1 MDAAPIMTK
10 AQLRR
15 AVIRTAARAHWKH
28 DRTGARLIAAGCQ
41 DNDSWASERERFSTI
56 AFARQQASALPGYF
70 APLSCSGPGT
80 TPCSVPPERTLPCEA
95 HSPQRSAPAGTAAG
109 ASNGRAAFRSR
120 ASGHKTDVAAVPA
133 FSVQPFHSESI
144 THG

>member
-15 AVIRTAARAHWKH
+15 AVIRTAALAHWKH

-41 DNDSWASERERFSTI
+41 DNDGWDSERERFSTI
-56 AFARQQASALPGYF
+56 AFARQQASALLGHF
-70 APLSCSGPGT
+70 HPLSCSGPGT
-80 TPCSVPPERTLPCEA
+80 TPCSARPERTLPCEA

-109 ASNGRAAFRSR
+109 ASNGRAASRSR
-120 ASGHKTDVAAVPA
+120 ASGPKTDVAAVPA